1 MKRLWTVLP
10 VLGIAVIFYVL
21 VMVSLA
27 QQPAATPKAGDPVE
41 RYQPDY
47 QPTPPPTPDRPR
59 PSKVLEGY
67 DTIVLGSD
75 RTDARI
81 ILTAVSRQPRIT
93 LESNRTGERV
103 VIYLTSQGQAVI
115 SVNTKARAEAGAGM
129 FVDER
134 GAGKLILSD
143 RGGMHIFDGAELER
157 YGKAGNVGAVPKE

>member
-1 MKRLWTVLP
+1 MRRRLWAVLP
-10 VLGIAVIFYVL
+10 VFAVAAIFCCLVL
-21 VMVSLA
+21 ASLA
-27 QQPAATPKAGDPVE
+27 QQPKTTPKAGDPVE

-47 QPTPPPTPDRPR
+47 QPAPSPNQPPRSR
-59 PSKVLEGY
+59 VLEGY

-157 YGKAGNVGAVPKE
+157 YGRAGSVGEVPKK